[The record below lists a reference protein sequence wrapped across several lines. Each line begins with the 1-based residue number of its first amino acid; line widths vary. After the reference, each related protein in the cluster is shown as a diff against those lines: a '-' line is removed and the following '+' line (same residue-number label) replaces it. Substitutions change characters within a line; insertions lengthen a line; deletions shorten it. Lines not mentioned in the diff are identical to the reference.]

1 MFIALFL
8 QACKP
13 WMMENGASDS
23 RTRRFIVHAFSA
35 LGEGHCNVT
44 EIQAVISEIIL
55 SWQISEIQGK
65 LKKKKSG
72 TAVGHNWTCIE
83 VGMASAG
90 ETGCKYM
97 KAEIIFQA
105 ERY

>member
-65 LKKKKSG
+65 LKKK
-72 TAVGHNWTCIE
+72 NLE
-83 VGMASAG
+83 LL
-90 ETGCKYM
+90 
-97 KAEIIFQA
+97 
-105 ERY
+105 

>member
-44 EIQAVISEIIL
+44 EIQ
-55 SWQISEIQGK
+55 GK

-72 TAVGHNWTCIE
+72 TAVRHNWTCIE